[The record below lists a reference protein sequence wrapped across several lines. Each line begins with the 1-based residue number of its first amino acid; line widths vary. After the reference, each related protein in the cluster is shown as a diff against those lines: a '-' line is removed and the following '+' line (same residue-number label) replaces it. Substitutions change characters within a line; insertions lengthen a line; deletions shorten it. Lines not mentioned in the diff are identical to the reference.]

1 MAGGSL
7 WLQFLVCMGII
18 GYGGTQLSRY
28 GDVLAEK
35 TGLGR
40 TWLGLVLLA
49 AITSL
54 PESSTG
60 ISAVLW
66 VNAPN
71 ITVGDLLGSCLFN
84 LFILAVVDLLY
95 PPSPVL
101 SAADRGHLLA
111 GSFAVVMLTVT
122 VMGTLAPLPT
132 AGITL
137 GHIGLSSPI
146 LLVCYLGA
154 MRVIYRYQRRQRLT
168 YLQEHQEEL
177 VYANIGLRKTVLMF
191 GLAALVVVSAGFWIP
206 RIAVDLARFMGW
218 HQSLMGTIFVA
229 ASTSLPELVVT
240 LGALRLGA
248 IDLAVGNLLGSNLVN
263 LALLGVMDILYFKGP
278 LLRAVSYD
286 HASTGLMAILMT
298 SIVCAELVYRPPKKG
313 LRLVSLGAFLLAF
326 LFAANIFLQM
336 LTKGRP

>member
-1 MAGGSL
+1 MTGWVVWLKFFFCLALIGGAGS
-7 WLQFLVCMGII
+7 
-18 GYGGTQLSRY
+18 QLSRY

-60 ISAVLW
+60 VSAVLW
-66 VNAPN
+66 VDAPN

-101 SAADRGHLLA
+101 TAADRGHLLA
-111 GSFAVVMLTVT
+111 GTFTVVMLTVT

-146 LLVCYLGA
+146 LLICYLGA
-154 MRVIYRYQRRQRLT
+154 MRVIYRYQRRQRLA

-177 VYANIGLRKTVLMF
+177 LYSDIGLGKTLLMF
-191 GLAALVVVSAGFWIP
+191 GLAALVVVSAGIWIP
-206 RIAVDLARFMGW
+206 RVAVELSSFMGW
-218 HQSLMGTIFVA
+218 HQSLVGTIFVA
-229 ASTSLPELVVT
+229 ASTSMPELVVT

-248 IDLAVGNLLGSNLVN
+248 VDLAVGNLLGSNLVN
-263 LALLGVMDILYFKGP
+263 LALLGVMDILYLKGP
-278 LLRAVSYD
+278 LLQAVSHD

-298 SIVCAELVYRPPKKG
+298 SIACAELVYRPAKKA

-326 LFAANIFLQM
+326 LFTANIFLQM
-336 LTKGRP
+336 LTK

>member
-1 MAGGSL
+1 MTGWEV
-7 WLQFLVCMGII
+7 WLKFFFCLALI
-18 GYGGTQLSRY
+18 GVSGTQLSRY

-60 ISAVLW
+60 VSAVLW

-101 SAADRGHLLA
+101 TAADRGHLLA
-111 GSFAVVMLTVT
+111 GSFTVVMLTVT
-122 VMGTLAPLPT
+122 IMGTLAPLPT

-154 MRVIYRYQRRQRLT
+154 MRVIYRYQRRQRLA

-177 VYANIGLRKTVLMF
+177 VYADISLGKTVLMF
-191 GLAALVVVSAGFWIP
+191 SLAALVVVGAGIWIP
-206 RIAVDLARFMGW
+206 KVAVELASFMGW
-218 HQSLMGTIFVA
+218 HQTLVGTIFVA
-229 ASTSLPELVVT
+229 ASTSMPELVVT

-248 IDLAVGNLLGSNLVN
+248 VDLAVGNLLGSNLVN

-278 LLRAVSYD
+278 LLRAVS
-286 HASTGLMAILMT
+286 HNNASTGLMAILMT
-298 SIVCAELVYRPPKKG
+298 SIACAELVYRPPKKA

-336 LTKGRP
+336 LTN

>member
-1 MAGGSL
+1 MTGWEV
-7 WLQFLVCMGII
+7 WLKFFFCLALI
-18 GYGGTQLSRY
+18 GVSGTQLSRY

-60 ISAVLW
+60 VSAVLW

-101 SAADRGHLLA
+101 TAADRGHLLA
-111 GSFAVVMLTVT
+111 GSFTVVMLTVT
-122 VMGTLAPLPT
+122 IMGTLAPLPT

-137 GHIGLSSPI
+137 GHIGLSTPI

-154 MRVIYRYQRRQRLT
+154 MRVIYRYQRRQRLA

-177 VYANIGLRKTVLMF
+177 VYADISLGKTVLMF
-191 GLAALVVVSAGFWIP
+191 SLAALVVVGAGIWIP
-206 RIAVDLARFMGW
+206 KVAVELATFMGW
-218 HQSLMGTIFVA
+218 HQTLVGTIFVA
-229 ASTSLPELVVT
+229 ASTSMPELVVT

-248 IDLAVGNLLGSNLVN
+248 VDLAVGNLLGSNLVN

-278 LLRAVSYD
+278 LLRAVS
-286 HASTGLMAILMT
+286 HNNASTGLMAILMT
-298 SIVCAELVYRPPKKG
+298 SIACAELVYRPPKKA

-336 LTKGRP
+336 LTN

>member
-1 MAGGSL
+1 MAGWEV
-7 WLQFLVCMGII
+7 WLKFFFCLALI
-18 GYGGTQLSRY
+18 GVSGAQLSRY

-95 PPSPVL
+95 APSPVL
-101 SAADRGHLLA
+101 TAADRGHLLA

-146 LLVCYLGA
+146 LLICYLGA
-154 MRVIYRYQRRQRLT
+154 MRVIYRYQRRQRLA
-168 YLQEHQEEL
+168 YLQEHEEEL
-177 VYANIGLRKTVLMF
+177 IYGDISLGKTVLIF
-191 GLAALVVVSAGFWIP
+191 GLAALVVVGAGIWIP
-206 RIAVDLARFMGW
+206 RVAVDLAHFMGW
-218 HQSLMGTIFVA
+218 HQTLVGTIFVA
-229 ASTSLPELVVT
+229 ASTSLPEVVVT

-248 IDLAVGNLLGSNLVN
+248 VDLAVGNLLGSNLVN
-263 LALLGVMDILYFKGP
+263 LALLGVMDILYLKGP
-278 LLRAVSYD
+278 LLRAVSHI

-298 SIVCAELVYRPPKKG
+298 SVACAELVYSPPKKA

-326 LFAANIFLQM
+326 LFTANIFLQM
-336 LTKGRP
+336 LTQ

>member
-1 MAGGSL
+1 MPGGSL

-60 ISAVLW
+60 VSAVLW
-66 VNAPN
+66 VNAPD

-101 SAADRGHLLA
+101 TAADRGHLLA

-132 AGITL
+132 SGITL

-146 LLVCYLGA
+146 LLICYFGA
-154 MRVIYRYQRRQRLT
+154 MRVIYRYQRRQRLA

-177 VYANIGLRKTVLMF
+177 VYSDIGLGKTVLRF
-191 GLAALVVVSAGFWIP
+191 GLAALVVVGAGIWIP
-206 RIAVDLARFMGW
+206 RVAVELASFMGW
-218 HQSLMGTIFVA
+218 HQSLVGTIFVA
-229 ASTSLPELVVT
+229 ASTSMPELVVT

-248 IDLAVGNLLGSNLVN
+248 VDLAVGNLLGSNLVN
-263 LALLGVMDILYFKGP
+263 LALLGVMDILYLKGP
-278 LLRAVSYD
+278 LLQAVSHD

-298 SIVCAELVYRPPKKG
+298 SIACAELVYRPAKKA

-326 LFAANIFLQM
+326 LFTANIFLQM
-336 LTKGRP
+336 LAK

>member
-1 MAGGSL
+1 MTGWEV
-7 WLQFLVCMGII
+7 WLKFFFCLALI
-18 GYGGTQLSRY
+18 GVAGTQLSRY

-60 ISAVLW
+60 VSAVLW

-95 PPSPVL
+95 PPGPVL
-101 SAADRGHLLA
+101 TAADRGHLLA
-111 GSFAVVMLTVT
+111 GSFTVVMLTVT
-122 VMGTLAPLPT
+122 VMGMLAPLPT

-154 MRVIYRYQRRQRLT
+154 MRVIYRYQRRQRLA
-168 YLQEHQEEL
+168 YLEEHQEEL
-177 VYANIGLRKTVLMF
+177 VYADISLGKTVLMF
-191 GLAALVVVSAGFWIP
+191 GLAALVVVGAGIWIP
-206 RIAVDLARFMGW
+206 RVAVDLARFMGW
-218 HQSLMGTIFVA
+218 HQTLVGTIFVA
-229 ASTSLPELVVT
+229 ASTSMPELVVT

-248 IDLAVGNLLGSNLVN
+248 VDLAVGNLLGSNLVN

-278 LLRAVSYD
+278 LLRAVSHD
-286 HASTGLMAILMT
+286 HAGTGLMAILMT
-298 SIVCAELVYRPPKKG
+298 SIVCAELVYRPAKKA
-313 LRLVSLGAFLLAF
+313 LRIVSLGAFLLAF

-336 LTKGRP
+336 LTQGRP

>member
-1 MAGGSL
+1 MAGWEV
-7 WLQFLVCMGII
+7 WLKFFILLALI
-18 GYGGTQLSRY
+18 GVSGTQLSRY
-28 GDVLAEK
+28 GDALAEK

-60 ISAVLW
+60 ISSVLW

-101 SAADRGHLLA
+101 TAADRGHLLA
-111 GSFAVVMLTVT
+111 GSFTVVMLTVAI
-122 VMGTLAPLPT
+122 MGTLAPLPT

-146 LLVCYLGA
+146 LLICYLGA
-154 MRVIYRYQRRQRLT
+154 MRVIYRYQRRQRLA
-168 YLQEHQEEL
+168 YLEEHEEEL
-177 VYANIGLRKTVLMF
+177 IYSEIGLGKTVLMF
-191 GLAALVVVSAGFWIP
+191 GLSALVVVGAGIWIP
-206 RIAVDLARFMGW
+206 QVAVELAHFMGW
-218 HQSLMGTIFVA
+218 HQTFVGTIFVA

-248 IDLAVGNLLGSNLVN
+248 VDLAVGNLLGSNLVN

-278 LLRAVSYD
+278 LLRAVSHD

-298 SIVCAELVYRPPKKG
+298 SIACAELAYRPAKKA

-326 LFAANIFLQM
+326 LFTANIFLQI
-336 LTKGRP
+336 LTK

>member
-1 MAGGSL
+1 MTGWEV
-7 WLQFLVCMGII
+7 WLKFLFCLALI
-18 GYGGTQLSRY
+18 GVSGTQLARY

-60 ISAVLW
+60 VSAVLW

-101 SAADRGHLLA
+101 TAADRGHLLA

-132 AGITL
+132 SGITL

-154 MRVIYRYQRRQRLT
+154 MRVIYRYQRRQRLA

-177 VYANIGLRKTVLMF
+177 VYSEIGLGKTVLMF
-191 GLAALVVVSAGFWIP
+191 GLAALVVVSSGIWIP
-206 RIAVDLARFMGW
+206 RVAVDLASFMGW
-218 HQSLMGTIFVA
+218 HQSLVGTIFVA
-229 ASTSLPELVVT
+229 ASTSLPELIVT

-248 IDLAVGNLLGSNLVN
+248 VDLAVGNLLGSNLVN

-278 LLRAVSYD
+278 LLRAVSHD
-286 HASTGLMAILMT
+286 HASTGMMAILMT
-298 SIVCAELVYRPPKKG
+298 SIVCAELVYRPPKKA

-326 LFAANIFLQM
+326 LFTTNIFLQI
-336 LTKGRP
+336 LTRGRP

>member
-1 MAGGSL
+1 MTGWEV
-7 WLQFLVCMGII
+7 WLKFFFCLALI
-18 GYGGTQLSRY
+18 GVSGTQLSRY

-60 ISAVLW
+60 VSAVLW

-101 SAADRGHLLA
+101 TAADRGHLLA
-111 GSFAVVMLTVT
+111 GSFTVVMLTVT
-122 VMGTLAPLPT
+122 VMGMLAPLPT

-154 MRVIYRYQRRQRLT
+154 MRVIYRYQRRQRLA

-177 VYANIGLRKTVLMF
+177 VYADISLGKTVLMF
-191 GLAALVVVSAGFWIP
+191 SLAALVVVGAGIWIP
-206 RIAVDLARFMGW
+206 KVAVELATFMGW
-218 HQSLMGTIFVA
+218 HQTLVGTIFVA
-229 ASTSLPELVVT
+229 ASTSMPELVVT

-248 IDLAVGNLLGSNLVN
+248 VDLAVGNLLGSNLVN

-278 LLRAVSYD
+278 LLRAVS
-286 HASTGLMAILMT
+286 HNNASTGLMAILMT
-298 SIVCAELVYRPPKKG
+298 SIACAELVYRPPKKA

-336 LTKGRP
+336 LTN

>member
-1 MAGGSL
+1 MAGWEV
-7 WLQFLVCMGII
+7 WLKFFILLALI
-18 GYGGTQLSRY
+18 GVSGTQLSRY
-28 GDVLAEK
+28 GDALAEK

-60 ISAVLW
+60 ISSVLW

-101 SAADRGHLLA
+101 TAADRGHLLA
-111 GSFAVVMLTVT
+111 GSFTVVMLTVAI
-122 VMGTLAPLPT
+122 MGTLAPLPT

-146 LLVCYLGA
+146 LLICYLGA
-154 MRVIYRYQRRQRLT
+154 MRVIYRYQRRQRLA
-168 YLQEHQEEL
+168 YLEEHEEEL
-177 VYANIGLRKTVLMF
+177 IYSEIGLGKTVLML
-191 GLAALVVVSAGFWIP
+191 GLSALVVVGAGIWIP
-206 RIAVDLARFMGW
+206 QVAVELAHFMGW
-218 HQSLMGTIFVA
+218 HQTFVGTIFVA

-248 IDLAVGNLLGSNLVN
+248 VDLAVGNLLGSNLVN

-278 LLRAVSYD
+278 LLRAVSHD

-298 SIVCAELVYRPPKKG
+298 SIACAELAYRPAKKA

-326 LFAANIFLQM
+326 LFTANIFLQI
-336 LTKGRP
+336 LTK

>member
-1 MAGGSL
+1 MTGWEV
-7 WLQFLVCMGII
+7 WLKFLFCLALI
-18 GYGGTQLSRY
+18 GVSGTQLARY

-101 SAADRGHLLA
+101 TAADRGHLLA

-132 AGITL
+132 SGVTL

-154 MRVIYRYQRRQRLT
+154 MRVIYRYQRRQRLA

-177 VYANIGLRKTVLMF
+177 VYSEIGLGKTVLMF
-191 GLAALVVVSAGFWIP
+191 GLAALVVVSSGIWIP
-206 RIAVDLARFMGW
+206 RVAVDLASFMGW
-218 HQSLMGTIFVA
+218 HQSLVGTIFVA
-229 ASTSLPELVVT
+229 ASTSLPELIVT

-248 IDLAVGNLLGSNLVN
+248 VDLAVGNLLGSNLVN

-278 LLRAVSYD
+278 LLRAVSHD
-286 HASTGLMAILMT
+286 HASTGMMAILMT
-298 SIVCAELVYRPPKKG
+298 SIACAELVYRPPKKA
-313 LRLVSLGAFLLAF
+313 LHLVSLGAFLLAF
-326 LFAANIFLQM
+326 LFTANIFLQI
-336 LTKGRP
+336 LTRGRP

>member
-1 MAGGSL
+1 MTGWEV
-7 WLQFLVCMGII
+7 WLKFFFCLALI
-18 GYGGTQLSRY
+18 GVSGTQLSRY

-60 ISAVLW
+60 VSAVLW

-101 SAADRGHLLA
+101 TAADRGHLLA
-111 GSFAVVMLTVT
+111 GSFTVVMLTVT
-122 VMGTLAPLPT
+122 IMGTLAPLPT

-154 MRVIYRYQRRQRLT
+154 MRVIYRYQRRQRLA

-177 VYANIGLRKTVLMF
+177 VYADISLGKTVLMF
-191 GLAALVVVSAGFWIP
+191 SLAALVVVGAGIWIP
-206 RIAVDLARFMGW
+206 KVAVELATFMGW
-218 HQSLMGTIFVA
+218 HQTLVGTIFVA
-229 ASTSLPELVVT
+229 ASTSMPELVVT

-248 IDLAVGNLLGSNLVN
+248 VDLAVGNLLGSNLVN

-278 LLRAVSYD
+278 LLRAVS
-286 HASTGLMAILMT
+286 HNNASTGLMAILMT
-298 SIVCAELVYRPPKKG
+298 SIACAELVYRPPKKA

-336 LTKGRP
+336 LTN